1 MPSSEVMHKWKS
13 GNLHSGSKS
22 GPPVTSQKQ
31 AVAIMMSEKAK
42 ETAHGGHY
50 PESHFQGGVVS
61 KSSGLHDTSYAKGGS
76 VLGRT
81 TDFLKTADRFR
92 SDGGTNR
99 DPKPEPTEDVWGK
112 GSSKANPK
120 GRDKS
125 EKPILPR

>member
-1 MPSSEVMHKWKS
+1 MPS
-13 GNLHSGSKS
+13 
-22 GPPVTSQKQ
+22 TSPAQKRLMA
-31 AVAIMMSEKAK
+31 AVAHGWHKPGGGGPSVTVAK
-42 ETAHGGHY
+42 EFNQADAAADNGDDTQSA
-50 PESHFQGGVVS
+50 FQGGRVMS
-61 KSSGLHDTSYAKGGS
+61 KSSGLHDASYAKGGS

-120 GRDKS
+120 AQDKS
-125 EKPILPR
+125 EKAILPR